1 MKTRAWAKSEIPA
14 QIGRPVPPA
23 LLRFIQEGQFFV
35 VAGHKEPA
43 GDCVGSQLTVA
54 SVLNRIGKK
63 ALPCS
68 AGPFKRPEVKSFE
81 GRFSPFPV
89 DVPRRQI
96 RVIVMDCSSLDRVGD
111 MPFEGLPL
119 ASVDHHA
126 SGNPSGE
133 AVYLD
138 AKAPS
143 VTYMVL
149 NIIAALG
156 LSPTP
161 EEAELLLFG
170 LCTDTGFFRHVDET
184 GPETFD
190 AVSRLVRAG
199 ASPKRVFAM
208 INGGKSLDSRI
219 LTGLV
224 LSRNRAF
231 FGGRLLLSF
240 EEYEDVLRYGGES
253 RDSDTIYQL
262 LMSVEGAE
270 AAAKELGINILYEVV
285 APTDWK
291 KAYQDAFVAHPSADS
306 VFLAGR
312 GQRGLEVSAA
322 FNEAGRKPYYI
333 GSMDFYDAMGESL
346 KKGELQVISGGHMIT
361 STFSALMAIN
371 AYFGTPLSAEKYQIT
386 IPYLMLSSYE
396 DFELYLKYASQGDAY
411 SSDEMKQFIGVFNST
426 LTLKSF
432 QDEVSKW
439 GIDDIRK
446 RKGG

>member
-1 MKTRAWAKSEIPA
+1 MENHGNSVLTKGKVSVRTKSGIPA
-14 QIGRPVPPA
+14 QTGSPVPPV
-23 LLRFIQEGQFFV
+23 LLRFIQEGQSFV
-35 VAGHKEPA
+35 VVGHKEPD
-43 GDCVGSQLTVA
+43 GDCVGSQLVIA
-54 SVLNRIGKK
+54 SVLNRLGKK

-81 GRFSPFPV
+81 GRFFPFPV
-89 DVPRRQI
+89 DIPRERI

-111 MPFEGLPL
+111 LPLGGLPL

-126 SGNPSGE
+126 SASPSGE

-190 AVSRLVRAG
+190 AVSKLVRAG
-199 ASPKRVFAM
+199 ASPKRVFAV
-208 INGGKSLDSRI
+208 INGGKSLESRI

-224 LSRNRAF
+224 LSRTRAF
-231 FGGRLLLSF
+231 FGGKLLLSF

-270 AAAKELGINILYEVV
+270 AAVLVRQEKPENCTIGLRSRDRIDV
-285 APTDWK
+285 ASIASSFGGGGHKNAAGASIDGK
-291 KAYQDAFVAHPSADS
+291 IAAIEQKLLDAFAP
-306 VFLAGR
+306 VFT
-312 GQRGLEVSAA
+312 
-322 FNEAGRKPYYI
+322 
-333 GSMDFYDAMGESL
+333 GSPA
-346 KKGELQVISGGHMIT
+346 
-361 STFSALMAIN
+361 
-371 AYFGTPLSAEKYQIT
+371 
-386 IPYLMLSSYE
+386 
-396 DFELYLKYASQGDAY
+396 
-411 SSDEMKQFIGVFNST
+411 
-426 LTLKSF
+426 
-432 QDEVSKW
+432 
-439 GIDDIRK
+439 
-446 RKGG
+446 